1 MFKKIGWC
9 VQKTNNWVW
18 NLHFYKKWLRNPNAV
33 QIKTNIE
40 SNALK

>member
-9 VQKTNNWVW
+9 VQKIIIGYGIYI
-18 NLHFYKKWLRNPNAV
+18 FIKKWLRNPNAV
-33 QIKTNIE
+33 QTKTNIE